1 MILLSL
7 SPDYDSCGM
16 NLINSFLHLLHQ
28 CRHMLFSC
36 RFISSLI
43 YQFIYLRQMSA
54 WYYISV
60 WLHIVGGAFWIGG
73 MLFLPLVLLPGIK
86 NNPDRK
92 NLLMATGLKFRF
104 YGYIVLAMM
113 FITGLLNI
121 YLRGIKFS
129 WNFFFE
135 SHYGSLVS
143 LKILLFV
150 IMIIFSLFHDLIFG
164 KKVIED
170 QMQDSLNLKLIAR
183 WTGRVLLLISLILA
197 YIGVVIS
204 RGG

>member
-1 MILLSL
+1 VGFTCSSPFIIEEPALFLS
-7 SPDYDSCGM
+7 SS
-16 NLINSFLHLLHQ
+16 IFV
-28 CRHMLFSC
+28 HMTS
-36 RFISSLI
+36 
-43 YQFIYLRQMSA
+43 

-60 WLHIVGGAFWIGG
+60 WLHIIGGAFWIGG

-86 NNPDRK
+86 DHPDRK

-121 YLRGIKFS
+121 FLRGLSFS
-129 WNFFFE
+129 FNFFIMTR
-135 SHYGSLVS
+135 YGQLVE
-143 LKILLFV
+143 LKIILFV
-150 IMIIFSLFHDLIFG
+150 LMITISLLHDLIVG
-164 KKVIED
+164 RKAVE
-170 QMQDSLNLKLIAR
+170 QMENQNIKLIAR
-183 WTGRVLLLISLILA
+183 WTGRLLLLIALVMA

>member
-1 MILLSL
+1 
-7 SPDYDSCGM
+7 
-16 NLINSFLHLLHQ
+16 
-28 CRHMLFSC
+28 
-36 RFISSLI
+36 
-43 YQFIYLRQMSA
+43 MSA